1 MKRRTTIADVARH
14 AGMSPAAVSRW
25 LNGKL
30 ALPDNSA
37 GRIRAA
43 VDVLEYR
50 PHAQA
55 RRLSKGR
62 ADTIGIIVP
71 DISNPFFAL
80 IASEAEKT
88 VAQHGYDL
96 VIWSSRN
103 QPDNELKC
111 FERLSTG
118 LVDGILLITNHADDG
133 RLARAINKHAR
144 RTVVIDEDIP
154 GALAPRFFVEN
165 EAGGYAA
172 TRHLLEQGH
181 RYILH
186 IGGPRDVM
194 SAVERA
200 AGWQRALAE
209 FGIAPADD
217 WRICTEYEV
226 APAFEAARD
235 IFSRRDRPT
244 AVFAGSDAV
253 ALGVMMQARDNRAAI
268 PRDISLV
275 GFDGMPIVDL
285 LGPPL
290 SSVAQ
295 PIDQLGRLGAL
306 ALVGLLDGNET
317 PFETSRLPVSLVSRS
332 SVAAPGHVID
342 AASKRPERPA
352 EGMFPKPHNQGSV
365 T

>member
-1 MKRRTTIADVARH
+1 MKRKTTIVDVART

-30 ALPDNSA
+30 VLPQATAD
-37 GRIRAA
+37 RIRAA
-43 VDVLEYR
+43 VDVLDYR
-50 PHAQA
+50 PNAQA

-62 ADTIGIIVP
+62 ADTIGIVIP

-80 IASEAEKT
+80 IASEAEQT
-88 VAQHGYDL
+88 VAEHGYDL

-103 QPDNELKC
+103 QPENELKC

-118 LVDGILLITNHADDG
+118 LVDGLLLITNHADDG
-133 RLARAINKHAR
+133 RLAAAINKHAR

-165 EAGGYAA
+165 ESGGYAA
-172 TRHLLEQGH
+172 TRHLLARGH
-181 RYILH
+181 KHVLH

-200 AGWQRALAE
+200 AGWQRALRE
-209 FGIAPADD
+209 EGIEPRDD

-226 APAFEAARD
+226 APAFAAARD
-235 IFSRRDRPT
+235 IFSRAQRPT
-244 AVFAGSDAV
+244 AVFAGSDAI
-253 ALGVMMQARDNRAAI
+253 ALGVMMQARAHDVAI
-268 PRDISLV
+268 PGDLSLV

-290 SSVAQ
+290 TSVAQ
-295 PIDQLGRLGAL
+295 PIDQLGRQGAL
-306 ALVGLLDGNET
+306 SLVNLLNGTNSQ
-317 PFETSRLPVSLVSRS
+317 FETRRLPVSLVSRS
-332 SVAAPGHVID
+332 SVAAPGQTASAATRNLID
-342 AASKRPERPA
+342 QAQGIFPA
-352 EGMFPKPHNQGSV
+352 LKTKGV
-365 T
+365 